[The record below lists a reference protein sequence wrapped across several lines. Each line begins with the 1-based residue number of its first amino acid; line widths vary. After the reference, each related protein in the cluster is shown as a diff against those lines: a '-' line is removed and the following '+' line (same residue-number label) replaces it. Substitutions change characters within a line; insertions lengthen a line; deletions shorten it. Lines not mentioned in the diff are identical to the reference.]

1 MSDLRRQGR
10 LAALLRKRSRC
21 RGRRI
26 KSRMPAPKPTP
37 FIAPPGTLGHACGL
51 RRGASGENDVPSRG
65 GTSSCTASGP
75 GSHRRNRNRPRR
87 AANRLRST
95 LCGPR
100 SLASCCIAG
109 LLRKSPDEQG
119 CKANSRQNIARPAA
133 RRPNAHARIRRI
145 GDGKLGVGEAVWCP
159 IAEVVLGDRAGPV
172 SRQRDWRSAGAAS
185 SNRSARPPANIKT
198 PSSAHGLTPGPLS
211 IALRWPFLYPIEGRI
226 GPD

>member
-133 RRPNAHARIRRI
+133 RRPIRACADSKNWRWKI
-145 GDGKLGVGEAVWCP
+145 GSGRSGLVSNRRSCSRGSH
-159 IAEVVLGDRAGPV
+159 RAGVAAARLAVGGCSFFQPE
-172 SRQRDWRSAGAAS
+172 RAPAGQ
-185 SNRSARPPANIKT
+185 
-198 PSSAHGLTPGPLS
+198 H
-211 IALRWPFLYPIEGRI
+211 
-226 GPD
+226 